1 MVTLLLLVD
10 ILASSLAPIKISPNF
25 LKLLRQRGLTTAE
38 VTLQLGTHMRD
49 FQCGMQIC
57 LNFRIL
63 VAAYVCLHVQ
73 IYPNLET

>member
-10 ILASSLAPIKISPNF
+10 ILALSLAPIKTSPN
-25 LKLLRQRGLTTAE
+25 LIPRTKRTE

-63 VAAYVCLHVQ
+63 VAAYIHLHAR
-73 IYPNLET
+73 IYHNLETIII